1 MAMQFQRALFEDGTL
16 LCDELSFGSEE
27 AHRVGAIPTRRR
39 KPFHRYIEPGERLI
53 LPEGRL
59 NQILVIVSSVVFS
72 FFSSDFARLT
82 LGEASGIKLFGRMSA
97 DRLLL
102 PSAIGY
108 RESM

>member
-16 LCDELSFGSEE
+16 SCDDLSFGSEE

-72 FFSSDFARLT
+72 SDFARFT
-82 LGEASGIKLFGRMSA
+82 PGEASSIKLFGPMSA

-108 RESM
+108 R